1 MLKEFLSENQTF
13 SSAKDVSF
21 FLSCRILIF
30 VFSNSFSKI
39 FKWNLRL
46 CHLLFLK
53 FLQKISCMMQI
64 KIPLFLPVNDENSFN
79 QNFFL
84 VRRQS
89 GRVKRHAYSYVFL
102 LRPPLPKAR
111 SRGGRQFLSFGWS
124 FWLQMPLTFFHAF
137 VDHFVDMKN
146 NLRHQRYLTH
156 VKSGPYD
163 ALNAS

>member
-1 MLKEFLSENQTF
+1 M
-13 SSAKDVSF
+13 SF
-21 FLSCRILIF
+21 FISCRILIF

-46 CHLLFLK
+46 CHFLFLK
-53 FLQKISCMMQI
+53 FLQNNSCMMLI

-111 SRGGRQFLSFGWS
+111 SRGGRQFFCQQNFFGDENFSQFMTISILIHNLIWWS
-124 FWLQMPLTFFHAF
+124 YCY
-137 VDHFVDMKN
+137 HF
-146 NLRHQRYLTH
+146 LH
-156 VKSGPYD
+156 GPKT
-163 ALNAS
+163 

>member
-1 MLKEFLSENQTF
+1 M
-13 SSAKDVSF
+13 SF

-111 SRGGRQFLSFGWS
+111 SRGGRQFLFK
-124 FWLQMPLTFFHAF
+124 
-137 VDHFVDMKN
+137 DMFEVERIKSQKQSRSLEWQKGGYRCTSWQLFYCSKN
-146 NLRHQRYLTH
+146 NRFK
-156 VKSGPYD
+156 VKEVV
-163 ALNAS
+163 